1 MSERD
6 AIAPVLPRAEEVF
19 QEGDLVWA
27 KMAGFPF
34 WPAVVFYSPGTLYT
48 HGFAIPNIVDYD
60 IDNPIVFFLDSFQY
74 AKVARSNIK
83 SYLSIDP
90 NAAMKG
96 VKNKKA
102 SFKKS
107 MELAISRA
115 EECLYQKAELGWS
128 MKEYRSI
135 VKKKADDDNTSEI
148 ESEIEVAA
156 PTEEDEVVVTSDSE
170 DEYEASKPKSSRQ
183 RSKPKPVVSI
193 DESPK
198 RSRVRKQPEVVKE
211 EPKPQSTRSTRSKI
225 ASPEKDDSQTTRQS
239 TRQSSRH
246 VELMAPVKKDVEPA
260 VPKSEDIPD
269 EDELIPKTLASTP
282 SLSALTDADIQ
293 RLEKIL
299 NKEKAKRAGKSN
311 KHNQLGEQAKSEPR
325 DSKQREEKKGATKT
339 IQPSVSKID
348 LETWNGMNTEA
359 RSKYMATK
367 SEEERQAIE
376 EHLRKTRLA
385 LKKQTDAE
393 IIRESLNE
401 REEALRRKN
410 RKVDKTHKD
419 LPDDMD
425 FDTWVSVSSEQVKQ
439 RRSLTYYKAALKTP
453 LEEPSSE
460 AWSNMTAE
468 HRAKFRDHQQAIKSA
483 NVPQA
488 GKRKIS
494 SQARRSNDSK
504 LSSKRDLDF
513 DEWNELKQNGLP
525 TTSRQVKTKAHRS
538 GDGIKPS
545 HGIHES
551 STSHDRPEKR
561 VKTSESSSSKKYRPI
576 KREEPNQSVKHEKDD
591 FKIPRMKKPRQSPD
605 EFPTTE
611 SVKRLGTTNA
621 SKSASVEVLDLSTPR
636 SSVQESAVTKAEPV
650 KKRAR
655 PPKPTESDDDI
666 EVWKPSQEV
675 RQQKKLPGLS
685 KFVGPILQSPLSVIW
700 QGESKSHRCQ
710 TQFVWDNSVFKD
722 SRTTSDVVAI
732 LEPLESDQPTRGK
745 RIVRSVQHSQIRQN
759 LMMGNLDPHT
769 MVECVQYSKDGKS
782 QAESKTPVQPYE
794 VRVHPDAVFVCD
806 LHSHLAVCEIIG
818 FLGGRYDEKLN
829 TMFIHAAFPCRSL
842 MIDGDDGS
850 TDVEMDPESEI
861 ELRELIRK
869 SNLDVVGWYH
879 SHPSFAPDPSVRDIE
894 NQSNYQQLFQRDTAQ
909 ETSRE
914 PFVGLIVG
922 TYDPK
927 RTVPPGLFR
936 FFHVRGEKSG
946 TGQRGPLVYLPYEL
960 NVTTRQFINKSSV
973 NIESTASHGESH
985 PQAKSLKAE
994 NSKSQPEVIEVEST
1008 PPPTQNVEV
1017 DVAHP
1022 LSNLIEA
1029 EVKVILGDLVNA
1041 VSNGGVYKTVENV
1054 QNTTNGMNAVYSV
1067 PPSSAKDEQV
1077 WTEAEHCAFQKE
1089 FLLRKRPEEMIIPT
1103 KSQEAIREYYDYYIN
1118 GTERDGE
1125 HKGSV
1130 RSFRPFVITI
1140 KVEPQELTKLDKI
1153 RLSLLEYV
1161 KDIDVADE
1169 LQQAFVEDI
1178 VQYLDLSWS

>member
-1 MSERD
+1 
-6 AIAPVLPRAEEVF
+6 
-19 QEGDLVWA
+19 
-27 KMAGFPF
+27 
-34 WPAVVFYSPGTLYT
+34 
-48 HGFAIPNIVDYD
+48 
-60 IDNPIVFFLDSFQY
+60 
-74 AKVARSNIK
+74 
-83 SYLSIDP
+83 
-90 NAAMKG
+90 
-96 VKNKKA
+96 
-102 SFKKS
+102 
-107 MELAISRA
+107 
-115 EECLYQKAELGWS
+115 
-128 MKEYRSI
+128 
-135 VKKKADDDNTSEI
+135 
-148 ESEIEVAA
+148 
-156 PTEEDEVVVTSDSE
+156 
-170 DEYEASKPKSSRQ
+170 
-183 RSKPKPVVSI
+183 
-193 DESPK
+193 
-198 RSRVRKQPEVVKE
+198 
-211 EPKPQSTRSTRSKI
+211 
-225 ASPEKDDSQTTRQS
+225 
-239 TRQSSRH
+239 
-246 VELMAPVKKDVEPA
+246 
-260 VPKSEDIPD
+260 
-269 EDELIPKTLASTP
+269 
-282 SLSALTDADIQ
+282 
-293 RLEKIL
+293 
-299 NKEKAKRAGKSN
+299 
-311 KHNQLGEQAKSEPR
+311 
-325 DSKQREEKKGATKT
+325 
-339 IQPSVSKID
+339 
-348 LETWNGMNTEA
+348 
-359 RSKYMATK
+359 
-367 SEEERQAIE
+367 
-376 EHLRKTRLA
+376 
-385 LKKQTDAE
+385 
-393 IIRESLNE
+393 
-401 REEALRRKN
+401 
-410 RKVDKTHKD
+410 
-419 LPDDMD
+419 
-425 FDTWVSVSSEQVKQ
+425 
-439 RRSLTYYKAALKTP
+439 
-453 LEEPSSE
+453 
-460 AWSNMTAE
+460 
-468 HRAKFRDHQQAIKSA
+468 
-483 NVPQA
+483 
-488 GKRKIS
+488 
-494 SQARRSNDSK
+494 
-504 LSSKRDLDF
+504 
-513 DEWNELKQNGLP
+513 
-525 TTSRQVKTKAHRS
+525 
-538 GDGIKPS
+538 
-545 HGIHES
+545 
-551 STSHDRPEKR
+551 
-561 VKTSESSSSKKYRPI
+561 
-576 KREEPNQSVKHEKDD
+576 
-591 FKIPRMKKPRQSPD
+591 
-605 EFPTTE
+605 
-611 SVKRLGTTNA
+611 
-621 SKSASVEVLDLSTPR
+621 
-636 SSVQESAVTKAEPV
+636 
-650 KKRAR
+650 
-655 PPKPTESDDDI
+655 
-666 EVWKPSQEV
+666 
-675 RQQKKLPGLS
+675 
-685 KFVGPILQSPLSVIW
+685 
-700 QGESKSHRCQ
+700 
-710 TQFVWDNSVFKD
+710 
-722 SRTTSDVVAI
+722 
-732 LEPLESDQPTRGK
+732 
-745 RIVRSVQHSQIRQN
+745 
-759 LMMGNLDPHT
+759 MGNLDPHT

-960 NVTTRQFINKSSV
+960 NVTTRQFINKSS
-973 NIESTASHGESH
+973 
-985 PQAKSLKAE
+985 SLKAE

-1029 EVKVILGDLVNA
+1029 EVKAILGDLVNA

-1118 GTERDGE
+1118 GTEREGE